1 MWKHNAAVRRCCY
14 RPQAVRRLAAA
25 VYLLCQLLR
34 VLSVDAVGVKLC
46 SHLIDLLT
54 QHVFDS
60 PHILAG
66 DRVELL
72 LQLLDIRRH
81 VGLILVVL
89 PQQTQ
94 KTTAPL

>member
-1 MWKHNAAVRRCCY
+1 MPPSVVAVIDRRQCGDW
-14 RPQAVRRLAAA
+14 PQQL
-25 VYLLCQLLR
+25 YLLCQLLR